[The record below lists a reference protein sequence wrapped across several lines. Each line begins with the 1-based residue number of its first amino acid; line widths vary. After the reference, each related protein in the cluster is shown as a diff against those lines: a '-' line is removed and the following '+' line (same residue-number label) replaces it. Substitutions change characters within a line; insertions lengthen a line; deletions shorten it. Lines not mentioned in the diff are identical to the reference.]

1 MLSFIIG
8 LFHKA
13 RIHIEETV
21 WRKNLRLTVL
31 NFLSIVN
38 RRGIPLPSALYTYF
52 NSPDAD
58 PDLEDLADERFLS
71 KYLVPENGKSLVDC
85 GAGLGMWSLFVAEKG
100 NRVYAFEPSPKAY
113 RILVRRTKNYPNI
126 QAFPYAL
133 GEKDAVGR
141 LGLVAFSTVGT
152 LDREVKNLHGGETI
166 DIAIRSLDSLSLSE
180 IGVIKIDTE
189 GYEIPILLG
198 AQKTIERE
206 KPRLVIEV
214 HKETGKA
221 ARTFKEELERITAV
235 LGNFGYAWIDR
246 YRYVG
251 LHAVQP
257 FVIAYPN
264 VTV

>member
-126 QAFPYAL
+126 QAFPMPW
-133 GEKDAVGR
+133 
-141 LGLVAFSTVGT
+141 
-152 LDREVKNLHGGETI
+152 ET
-166 DIAIRSLDSLSLSE
+166 RTPSE
-180 IGVIKIDTE
+180 DWG
-189 GYEIPILLG
+189 
-198 AQKTIERE
+198 
-206 KPRLVIEV
+206 
-214 HKETGKA
+214 
-221 ARTFKEELERITAV
+221 
-235 LGNFGYAWIDR
+235 
-246 YRYVG
+246 
-251 LHAVQP
+251 
-257 FVIAYPN
+257 
-264 VTV
+264 